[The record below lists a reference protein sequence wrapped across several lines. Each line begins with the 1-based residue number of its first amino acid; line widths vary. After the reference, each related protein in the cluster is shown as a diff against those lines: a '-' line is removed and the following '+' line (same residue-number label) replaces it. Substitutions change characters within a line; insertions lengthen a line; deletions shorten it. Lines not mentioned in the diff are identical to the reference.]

1 MPRRYTSGQFA
12 RFCHT
17 TKETLFHYERL
28 GLLRPRQTGANGY
41 RYYDARQF
49 LRFDMI
55 SMFRE
60 AGTPLR
66 DIARLLDAPSGEY
79 ILRLLD
85 ARSCQLREEQQRLAR
100 REVLVQDILRVAHEA
115 RSTPM
120 DRLLLRDMPA
130 LDLEMQP
137 TSPHDLSRVDGMV
150 HASALFMEAYRSSG
164 RNPGM
169 PVGICYSAQA
179 FLAGDLRQGAFFAP
193 AADDTPP
200 ACRCCLS
207 AAHCAVYAHQGS
219 WESLLAC
226 WRTLPDQL
234 AGPGWRPAGPVL
246 MLDMGSYAL
255 LASDTEY
262 IVHCRIPVVPA

>member
-66 DIARLLDAPSGEY
+66 DISRLLDAPSGEDR
-79 ILRLLD
+79 LRLLD

-115 RSTPM
+115 SSTPM

-169 PVGICYSAQA
+169 PVGI
-179 FLAGDLRQGAFFAP
+179 
-193 AADDTPP
+193 
-200 ACRCCLS
+200 
-207 AAHCAVYAHQGS
+207 
-219 WESLLAC
+219 
-226 WRTLPDQL
+226 
-234 AGPGWRPAGPVL
+234 
-246 MLDMGSYAL
+246 
-255 LASDTEY
+255 
-262 IVHCRIPVVPA
+262 